1 MDRAHLPARTS
12 APLIWALL
20 LAALASGCVSQQVK
34 KVGSTQAQ
42 YAQAEVPPEALLQ
55 VAIVTFDPGIPD
67 TIKAQEKNNVIPAVR
82 EAEAKYLPHVLR
94 DTLQNTGY
102 WGAVRVVP
110 AAVNTAEVTVRGT
123 ILESDG
129 ELLKLAITAEDA
141 TGRVWLDK
149 TYEETAAEYAYT
161 EKLPAGSDPFQ
172 DIYNRI
178 ANDLLAERREM
189 NPSDLVALR
198 RVAEMRFAAQMAPD
212 RFAQYLDTDRRGRV
226 SVNRLPP
233 ANDPVLARV
242 EQIRTR
248 EELLVDTLDA
258 HYANYRQNIGKSYQE
273 WREATYR
280 EALALRELKAAEW
293 QRKILGAAAILG
305 GIAAVATSD
314 NQAQS
319 TIGQAAVI
327 GGIFGIQS
335 GIAKGQERK
344 LHEESLRELN
354 ASLASEVE
362 PQTVQLDGKTIM
374 LTGSAEEQYRQWQAL
389 LAQMVA
395 AERGTF

>member
-129 ELLKLAITAEDA
+129 EVYGGRDKGSFLDMEPLYRLPNFAPEAHIQEVPSIVPFVTITRIHIPYEDFKRSYDRA
-141 TGRVWLDK
+141 TKKWKPEERERVSPYIK
-149 TYEETAAEYAYT
+149 EAAE
-161 EKLPAGSDPFQ
+161 KAG
-172 DIYNRI
+172 I
-178 ANDLLAERREM
+178 
-189 NPSDLVALR
+189 
-198 RVAEMRFAAQMAPD
+198 
-212 RFAQYLDTDRRGRV
+212 
-226 SVNRLPP
+226 
-233 ANDPVLARV
+233 
-242 EQIRTR
+242 
-248 EELLVDTLDA
+248 
-258 HYANYRQNIGKSYQE
+258 
-273 WREATYR
+273 
-280 EALALRELKAAEW
+280 
-293 QRKILGAAAILG
+293 IL
-305 GIAAVATSD
+305 
-314 NQAQS
+314 
-319 TIGQAAVI
+319 
-327 GGIFGIQS
+327 F
-335 GIAKGQERK
+335 
-344 LHEESLRELN
+344 
-354 ASLASEVE
+354 
-362 PQTVQLDGKTIM
+362 
-374 LTGSAEEQYRQWQAL
+374 
-389 LAQMVA
+389 
-395 AERGTF
+395 

>member
-82 EAEAKYLPHVLR
+82 EDEAKYLPHVLR

-149 TYEETAAEYAYT
+149 TYEETAAE
-161 EKLPAGSDPFQ
+161 
-172 DIYNRI
+172 
-178 ANDLLAERREM
+178 
-189 NPSDLVALR
+189 
-198 RVAEMRFAAQMAPD
+198 
-212 RFAQYLDTDRRGRV
+212 
-226 SVNRLPP
+226 
-233 ANDPVLARV
+233 
-242 EQIRTR
+242 
-248 EELLVDTLDA
+248 
-258 HYANYRQNIGKSYQE
+258 
-273 WREATYR
+273 
-280 EALALRELKAAEW
+280 
-293 QRKILGAAAILG
+293 
-305 GIAAVATSD
+305 
-314 NQAQS
+314 
-319 TIGQAAVI
+319 
-327 GGIFGIQS
+327 
-335 GIAKGQERK
+335 
-344 LHEESLRELN
+344 
-354 ASLASEVE
+354 
-362 PQTVQLDGKTIM
+362 
-374 LTGSAEEQYRQWQAL
+374 
-389 LAQMVA
+389 
-395 AERGTF
+395 